1 MTITVHPLTKP
12 DIPEAI
18 DIIQQAFAEDPYF
31 RWVFDEK
38 SFNKARNYGS
48 LESRCLWGIKNAIFH
63 VARDTELPI
72 SASSTATNT
81 ATENSN
87 EESKKCK
94 IVGVSCW
101 LAPHSPSE
109 PESWSSWA
117 SSWLLWFRQ
126 GLNNLLHFGR
136 GGLNVRRYYIW
147 KARQAEAQ
155 ESIWD
160 DERGYYF
167 CNIVAVRPEGQGKGV
182 GRKLFEEV
190 TRVADKEGRRCYL
203 ESSRN
208 QPNVGIYERLGFEM
222 RKVME
227 CRDEEGAG
235 DVCMVCTCSFPFSVG
250 ELGMRCIG

>member
-48 LESRCLWGIKNAIFH
+48 LEARCLWGIDNAIFH
-63 VARDTELPI
+63 VARDAELVSE
-72 SASSTATNT
+72 SAQSQP
-81 ATENSN
+81 ESN
-87 EESKKCK
+87 ERKGK

-101 LAPHSPSE
+101 LAPHPTSQ

-117 SSWLLWFRQ
+117 SSYLLWFRQ
-126 GLNNLLHFGR
+126 GLNNLIHLGR
-136 GGLNVRRYYIW
+136 GGLNVKRYYIW

-155 ESIWD
+155 SSIWTD
-160 DERGYYF
+160 KQGYYF

-190 TRVADKEGRRCYL
+190 TNVADREGRRCYL
-203 ESSRN
+203 ESSRD
-208 QPNVGIYERLGFEM
+208 QPNVGIYERLGFDM

-227 CRDEEGAG
+227 CKDEESG
-235 DVCMVCTCSFPFSVG
+235 DGCMLYCMVREPKKSPS
-250 ELGMRCIG
+250 